1 MKMNSIQEII
11 EDIRNGKMVIL
22 IDDEDRENEGDLILA
37 TDFVTPDSINFM
49 AMEARGLICLALEP
63 EQIDRLGLPLMVG
76 DERNMSPNKT
86 AFTVSIEAAEGVSTG
101 ISASDRARTI
111 RVAANPNSTPKDV
124 TMPGHVF
131 PIRAQKGGVL
141 KRAGHTEAS
150 VDLARLAG
158 LTPAAV
164 ICEVMKADG
173 TMARLPDLLT
183 FAKLHQI
190 KIGTIEDLIRYQLE
204 NETLVEEQS
213 EAPFE
218 SRYGKFQM
226 RVFKNLIDNSHSV
239 VLQKGTISADRPT
252 LVRVHAENIFFD
264 ALKSMNLKPSVSLE
278 QALECIGQ
286 VDSGIFLYLRKE
298 GMESQIAQ
306 WSRQDSLH
314 RPIKMDP
321 REYGIGAQIL
331 RQLGVGKI
339 HLLASQQT
347 SKAVGLKGFGLEIE
361 KIVSF
366 DSTENGQDEF
376 QDRVFASLLK

>member
-1 MKMNSIQEII
+1 MNMNTIPEII

-37 TDFVTPDSINFM
+37 TDFTTPDSINFM
-49 AMEARGLICLALEP
+49 ATQARGLICLALEP

-101 ISASDRARTI
+101 ISASDRSRTI
-111 RVAANPNSTPKDV
+111 RVAANPNSKPKDIIA
-124 TMPGHVF
+124 PGHVF

-164 ICEVMKADG
+164 ICEVMKDDG
-173 TMARLPDLLT
+173 TMARLPDLLE
-183 FAKLHQI
+183 FAKKHQI
-190 KIGTIEDLIRYQLE
+190 KIGTIEELIRYQLE

-213 EAPFE
+213 AATFE
-218 SRYGKFQM
+218 SAFGKFQM
-226 RVFKNLIDNSHSV
+226 RVFKNKIDNSHSV
-239 VLQKGTISADRPT
+239 VLQKGAIEHDKPT
-252 LVRVHAENIFFD
+252 VVRVHVENIFSD
-264 ALKSMNLKPSVSLE
+264 ALKSLSLRPSVSLE
-278 QALECIGQ
+278 QALEVIGQ
-286 VDSGIFLYLRKE
+286 VESGVFVYLRKE
-298 GMESQIAQ
+298 GMDSQIAL
-306 WSRQDSLH
+306 WSRQDADH
-314 RPIKMDP
+314 RPLKMDP

-339 HLLASQQT
+339 HLLAGNKT
-347 SKAVGLKGFGLEIE
+347 SKVVGLKGFGLEIE

-366 DSTENGQDEF
+366 DASETQLDEY
-376 QDRVFASLLK
+376 QDRIFTSLLK

>member
-1 MKMNSIQEII
+1 MMDSVQDII
-11 EDIRNGKMVIL
+11 DDIRNGKMVIL

-37 TDFVTPDSINFM
+37 TDFVSPDSINFM
-49 AMEARGLICLALEP
+49 ATEARGLICLALEP

-111 RVAANPNSTPKDV
+111 RVAANPSSRPQDIIA
-124 TMPGHVF
+124 PGHVF

-173 TMARLPDLLT
+173 TMARLPDLVQ
-183 FAKLHQI
+183 FAQRHQI

-204 NETLVEEQS
+204 NQTLVERQS
-213 EAPFE
+213 SAPFE
-218 SRYGKFQM
+218 SNFGKFQM
-226 RVFKNLIDNSHSV
+226 HVFRNLIDNSHSV
-239 VLQKGTISADRPT
+239 VLQKGEIDATKPT
-252 LVRVHAENIFFD
+252 LVRVHVENIFSD
-264 ALKSMNLKPSVSLE
+264 ALKSVSLRPSVSVE
-278 QALECIGQ
+278 QALEAMGK
-286 VDSGIFLYLRKE
+286 VESGVFLYLRKE
-298 GMESQIAQ
+298 GMDSQIAM
-306 WSRQDSLH
+306 WSRQESDH
-314 RPIKMDP
+314 RPVKMDP

-331 RQLGVGKI
+331 RELGVGKM
-339 HLLASQQT
+339 HLLAGNKT

-366 DSTENGQDEF
+366 DSSDTQHDEF
-376 QDRVFASLLK
+376 QDRIFANLLK

>member
-1 MKMNSIQEII
+1 MKMNTIPEII
-11 EDIRNGKMVIL
+11 DDIRNGKMVIL

-37 TDFVTPDSINFM
+37 TDFTTPDSINFM
-49 AMEARGLICLALEP
+49 ATEARGLICLALEP

-111 RVAANPNSTPKDV
+111 RVAANPNSRAQDIIA
-124 TMPGHVF
+124 PGHVF

-164 ICEVMKADG
+164 ICEVMKEDG
-173 TMARLPDLLT
+173 TMARLPDLVQ
-183 FAKLHQI
+183 FAKKHAI

-204 NETLVEEQS
+204 NATLVEEQS
-213 EAPFE
+213 SAPFE
-218 SRYGKFQM
+218 SAFGKFQM
-226 RVFKNLIDNSHSV
+226 HVFRNLIDNSHSV
-239 VLQKGTISADRPT
+239 VLQKGPVRADVPT
-252 LVRVHAENIFFD
+252 LVRVHVENIFSD
-264 ALKSMNLKPSVSLE
+264 ALKGLSSKPSVSLH

-286 VDSGIFLYLRKE
+286 SESGVLVYLRKE

-306 WSRQDSLH
+306 WSRQDSEH

-339 HLLASQQT
+339 HLLAGNRT
-347 SKAVGLKGFGLEIE
+347 SKVVGLKGFGLEAE

-366 DSTENGQDEF
+366 DSNDQHHDEF
-376 QDRVFASLLK
+376 QDRIFASLLK

>member
-1 MKMNSIQEII
+1 MKMNSIADII
-11 EDIRNGKMVIL
+11 DDIRNGKMVIL

-49 AMEARGLICLALEP
+49 ATQARGLICLALEP

-101 ISASDRARTI
+101 ISASDRARTV
-111 RVAANPNSTPKDV
+111 RVAANPNSRAKDIIA
-124 TMPGHVF
+124 PGHVF

-164 ICEVMKADG
+164 ICEVMKDDG
-173 TMARLPDLLT
+173 TMARLPDLLA
-183 FAKLHQI
+183 FAQKHQI
-190 KIGTIEDLIRYQLE
+190 KIGTIEELIRYQLE
-204 NETLVEEQS
+204 NATLVEEQS
-213 EAPFE
+213 SAPFE
-218 SRYGKFQM
+218 SAFGKFQM
-226 RVFKNLIDNSHSV
+226 RVFRNVIDNSHSV
-239 VLQKGTISADRPT
+239 VLQKGTIRRDQPT
-252 LVRVHAENIFFD
+252 MVRVHVENIFCD
-264 ALKSMNLKPSVSLE
+264 ALKGVTAKPSVSVE
-278 QALECIGQ
+278 QALTAIGQ
-286 VDSGIFLYLRKE
+286 AESGVFVYLRKE

-306 WSRQDSLH
+306 WSRQDAEH
-314 RPIKMDP
+314 RALKMDP

-339 HLLASQQT
+339 HLLASNKT

-361 KIVSF
+361 KLISF
-366 DSTENGQDEF
+366 DSSGAHHDEY
-376 QDRVFASLLK
+376 QDRIFASLLK